1 MTTLYLDMDGVV
13 ADFDEYAARTL
24 GVPPSQGIYPDE
36 TWYKLASNQR
46 IYRDLIKTPYADEL
60 VAYCRNLANE
70 RDWNLLFL
78 TAVPKGNDMPW
89 SFNDKVF
96 WANRYYPDIP
106 VHFGPFSKDKHVHC
120 KPGDILIDDRLSNI
134 KDWRVAGGIGILHN
148 YNLPE
153 TLEQLKNYE
162 NISNR
167 A

>member
-1 MTTLYLDMDGVV
+1 MKTLYLDMDGVV

-24 GVPPSQGIYPDE
+24 GLPPSSGIYPDE

-60 VAYCRNLANE
+60 VEYCRNLAKQ
-70 RDWNLLFL
+70 RDWDLRFL
-78 TAVPKGNDMPW
+78 TAIPKGNDMPW
-89 SFNDKVF
+89 SFHDKVF

-106 VHFGPFSKDKHVHC
+106 VFFGPFSHDKHVHC
-120 KPGDILIDDRLSNI
+120 NPNDILIDDRLSNI
-134 KDWRVAGGIGILHN
+134 KEWKVAGGIGILHN
-148 YNLPE
+148 YNLHE

-162 NISNR
+162 NISYG